1 MDRIDHN
8 SIKLGSLPS
17 NLSSFH
23 PLLCLGSRLLHLVL
37 RPAAHADNATGAERR
52 GGGVAAAMHSVNA
65 ERSRMVRRQQR
76 FPDGLSVTPNTPGW
90 VELMTRREKQLRRL
104 TILDQRWDGFQDWA
118 QSALVVPNY
127 TRLGFELRETPAS
140 VHEKL
145 QEQLVKGL
153 ARARWETYGANV
165 KPLLWPQPKFIDLG
179 RVWQDVLHELQ
190 PLHEEWGGVK
200 LVPIV
205 AYGLRIYQNGS
216 TLLMHHDKA
225 RRVTAV

>member
-1 MDRIDHN
+1 M
-8 SIKLGSLPS
+8 
-17 NLSSFH
+17 
-23 PLLCLGSRLLHLVL
+23 
-37 RPAAHADNATGAERR
+37 AD
-52 GGGVAAAMHSVNA
+52 
-65 ERSRMVRRQQR
+65 QQR
-76 FPDGLSVTPNTPGW
+76 TAFPYL
-90 VELMTRREKQLRRL
+90 
-104 TILDQRWDGFQDWA
+104 ILDQRWDGFQDWA

-127 TRLGFELRETPAS
+127 TRLGFELRDTPAS

-225 RRVTAV
+225 RRVAAVWPPCDWCVAAVWPSWPPRGRRVTTAWFSR